1 MNTQVG
7 FPFVFLVLGI
17 GALILLALLTFRV
30 VAFLLNGLIGRSPDS
45 PEMPSGSISKALLG
59 VVSTVIIAAI
69 LFTFAITLRARS
81 RMETATPIVAVQ
93 SGNADSVVIT
103 NISEARQEL
112 QNAVH
117 DPAKEIPLDLP
128 ATPSQSS
135 DVVSNDAA
143 LNLPETTAVAA
154 EATAVAESSIPVSS
168 SDSVAVPIAANA
180 GTSVTDGQAS
190 EQKEPASE
198 PVSLESSDTSEPAP
212 GQSAAVSVDTATQ
225 QESVEERRKRLS
237 ELASHLGPMIR
248 SLLQNGEQ
256 PQAPVDINAP
266 AAAESADR
274 NIVVFQLP
282 GPLRKTYAWIQLTPA
297 VEAAV
302 SPVKPLLD
310 NGGLEAMANSLATL
324 LSKPSADRPELP
336 QPVLQTPT
344 LPVSKDLS
352 ESPLSEI
359 PPVWVTKPDGGR
371 MVAKTAAIF
380 EGEESTGPLVEA
392 INKTLNEH
400 LLGVT
405 ETLSPALRDQTGRM
419 QLKLDPE
426 SAQRFIVASYERH
439 ELMETATE
447 GSKPLKFVY
456 ALLEFPEAVDKVAVQ
471 KIRQAVQTERALGLG
486 LAVGFTWLA
495 VCCIG
500 CGVRMWNRGSFVR
513 RTLAL
518 PVFGVM
524 AFPLLML
531 AAGIVIGMSN
541 GRPINLPWIET
552 PQTISLHV
560 DRDN

>member
-1 MNTQVG
+1 MNTQVEISWG
-7 FPFVFLVLGI
+7 TLVLGI
-17 GALILLALLTFRV
+17 AAVILLALLIFRV
-30 VAFLLNGLIGRSPDS
+30 VALLLNGLIGRSPDS
-45 PEMPSGSISKALLG
+45 PEMPSGSIRKPLLG
-59 VVSTVIIAAI
+59 VVSTVIFAAI

-112 QNAVH
+112 QNSVH

-154 EATAVAESSIPVSS
+154 EATAVAESSIPVSA

-212 GQSAAVSVDTATQ
+212 GQSAAVSVDTASQ

-324 LSKPSADRPELP
+324 LSKPSADRP

-359 PPVWVTKPDGGR
+359 PPAWVTKPDGGR

-447 GSKPLKFVY
+447 GSTPLKFVY

>member
-7 FPFVFLVLGI
+7 ISWGTLVLGI
-17 GALILLALLTFRV
+17 AAVILLALLIFRV

-45 PEMPSGSISKALLG
+45 PEMPSGSISKPLLG
-59 VVSTVIIAAI
+59 VVSSVIIAAI

-112 QNAVH
+112 QNSVH

-135 DVVSNDAA
+135 DVVSHDAA
-143 LNLPETTAVAA
+143 LNLPETTAVA
-154 EATAVAESSIPVSS
+154 ESLIPVSS

-190 EQKEPASE
+190 EQKGPASE
-198 PVSLESSDTSEPAP
+198 PVLLESSDTSEPAP

-359 PPVWVTKPDGGR
+359 PPAWVTKPDGGR

-456 ALLEFPEAVDKVAVQ
+456 ALLEFPEAVDKVVVQ

>member
-7 FPFVFLVLGI
+7 ISWGTLVLGI
-17 GALILLALLTFRV
+17 AAVILLALLIFRV

-45 PEMPSGSISKALLG
+45 PEMPSGSISKPLLG
-59 VVSTVIIAAI
+59 VVSSVIIAAI

-112 QNAVH
+112 QNSVH

-135 DVVSNDAA
+135 DVVSHDAA
-143 LNLPETTAVAA
+143 LNLPETTAVA
-154 EATAVAESSIPVSS
+154 ESSISVAS

-190 EQKEPASE
+190 EQKGPASE
-198 PVSLESSDTSEPAP
+198 PVLLESSDTSEPAP

-359 PPVWVTKPDGGR
+359 PPAWVTKPDGGR

-456 ALLEFPEAVDKVAVQ
+456 ALLEFPEAVDKVVVQ

>member
-1 MNTQVG
+1 LNTQVEISWG
-7 FPFVFLVLGI
+7 TLVLGI
-17 GALILLALLTFRV
+17 AAVILLALLIFRV
-30 VAFLLNGLIGRSPDS
+30 VALLLNGLIGRSPDS
-45 PEMPSGSISKALLG
+45 PEMPSGSISKPLLG

-128 ATPSQSS
+128 VTPSQSS

-143 LNLPETTAVAA
+143 LNLPET
-154 EATAVAESSIPVSS
+154 TAVAESSIPVSS

>member
-7 FPFVFLVLGI
+7 ISWGTLVLGI
-17 GALILLALLTFRV
+17 AAVILLALLIFRV
-30 VAFLLNGLIGRSPDS
+30 VALLLNGLIGRSPDS
-45 PEMPSGSISKALLG
+45 PEMPSGSSGKPLLG

-69 LFTFAITLRARS
+69 LLTFAITLRARS

-112 QNAVH
+112 QNSVH

-135 DVVSNDAA
+135 DVVSHDAA
-143 LNLPETTAVAA
+143 LNLPETTAVA
-154 EATAVAESSIPVSS
+154 ESLIPVSS
-168 SDSVAVPIAANA
+168 SDSVAVPIAATA

-190 EQKEPASE
+190 EQKGPASE
-198 PVSLESSDTSEPAP
+198 PVLLESSDTSEPAP

-359 PPVWVTKPDGGR
+359 PPAWVTKPDGGR

-456 ALLEFPEAVDKVAVQ
+456 ALLEFPEAVDKVVVQ

>member
-7 FPFVFLVLGI
+7 ISWGTLVLGI
-17 GALILLALLTFRV
+17 AAVILLALLIFRV

-45 PEMPSGSISKALLG
+45 PEMPSGSISKPLLG
-59 VVSTVIIAAI
+59 VVSSVIIAAI

-112 QNAVH
+112 QNSVH

-135 DVVSNDAA
+135 DVVSHDAA
-143 LNLPETTAVAA
+143 LNLPETTAVA
-154 EATAVAESSIPVSS
+154 ESSISVAS

-198 PVSLESSDTSEPAP
+198 PVLLESSDTSEPAP

-359 PPVWVTKPDGGR
+359 PPAWVTKPDGGR

-456 ALLEFPEAVDKVAVQ
+456 ALLEFPEAVDKVVVQ

>member
-7 FPFVFLVLGI
+7 ISWGTLVLGI
-17 GALILLALLTFRV
+17 AAVILLALLIFRV

-45 PEMPSGSISKALLG
+45 PEMPSGSISKPLLG
-59 VVSTVIIAAI
+59 VVSSVIIAAI

-112 QNAVH
+112 QNSVH

-135 DVVSNDAA
+135 DVVSHDAA
-143 LNLPETTAVAA
+143 LNLPETTAVA
-154 EATAVAESSIPVSS
+154 ESLIPVSS
-168 SDSVAVPIAANA
+168 SDSVAVPIAATA

-190 EQKEPASE
+190 EQKGPASE
-198 PVSLESSDTSEPAP
+198 PVLLESSDTSEPAP

-359 PPVWVTKPDGGR
+359 PPAWVTKPDGGR

-456 ALLEFPEAVDKVAVQ
+456 ALLEFPEAVDKVVVQ